1 MVASRLEALNLS
13 MIAKHAANSAGPAA
27 SPAQKGRILVVDDD
41 SDVRFVVC
49 ELLRT
54 GGYDV
59 LEAADGS
66 SALGLV
72 AEREVDVILS
82 DIKMPDLDGIELLRT
97 LREREQDVPVL
108 LMTGGPTVETAI
120 QAVEL
125 GALRYLVKPIDAE
138 GLRGA
143 VEAAIQVHRL
153 ARWKREASYLG
164 FGSTPIVD
172 RASLEHAFE
181 KAVDSVWIAYQPIVH
196 ASDGSLYGYEALT
209 RTTGD
214 ALPGPAALFD
224 AAERLNAV
232 DRLGRVIRERLAT
245 SPPAARNVILFLNL
259 HPLELADPGLG
270 ESIAPI
276 EVWAKSIVLEI
287 TERCSLEGIDDLEKR
302 ISALRRRGYRIALDD
317 LGAGYAGLTSFAA
330 LDPEVVK
337 LDMQLV
343 RGVDADPIKQKL
355 VASMTGLCKELGIL
369 VVAEGVETQN
379 ERDALA
385 KLGCDLLQGF
395 LIGRPKPSL
404 SRPATD

>member
-1 MVASRLEALNLS
+1 MVANQASSPE
-13 MIAKHAANSAGPAA
+13 AGPLV
-27 SPAQKGRILVVDDD
+27 QKGRVLVVDDD
-41 SDVRFVVC
+41 ADVRFTIC

-54 GGYDV
+54 AGYDIV
-59 LEAADGS
+59 EAADGS
-66 SALGLV
+66 SALALV
-72 AEREVDVILS
+72 ADGEVDVVLS
-82 DIKMPDLDGIELLRT
+82 DILMPDLDGIELLRT

-108 LMTGGPTVETAI
+108 LMTGGPAVETAI

-125 GALRYLVKPIDAE
+125 GALRYLVKPIAAA
-138 GLRGA
+138 GLRDA
-143 VEAAIQVHRL
+143 VEAAIRVHRL
-153 ARWKREASYLG
+153 TRWKREAASYLG

-181 KAVDSVWIAYQPIVH
+181 KAVDSIWIAYQPIVH

-232 DRLGRVIRERLAT
+232 DRLGRIVRERLAT

-259 HPLELADPGLG
+259 HPLELADPGLVD
-270 ESIAPI
+270 SIAPI
-276 EVWAKSIVLEI
+276 EMWAKSIVLEI
-287 TERCSLEGIDDLEKR
+287 TERCSLEGIDDLEQR
-302 ISALRRRGYRIALDD
+302 ISSLRRRGYRIALDD

-404 SRPATD
+404 SRPTTS

>member
-1 MVASRLEALNLS
+1 M
-13 MIAKHAANSAGPAA
+13 
-27 SPAQKGRILVVDDD
+27 
-41 SDVRFVVC
+41 
-49 ELLRT
+49 
-54 GGYDV
+54 
-59 LEAADGS
+59 
-66 SALGLV
+66 
-72 AEREVDVILS
+72 
-82 DIKMPDLDGIELLRT
+82 
-97 LREREQDVPVL
+97 
-108 LMTGGPTVETAI
+108 
-120 QAVEL
+120 
-125 GALRYLVKPIDAE
+125 
-138 GLRGA
+138 
-143 VEAAIQVHRL
+143 
-153 ARWKREASYLG
+153 
-164 FGSTPIVD
+164 
-172 RASLEHAFE
+172 
-181 KAVDSVWIAYQPIVH
+181 H

-232 DRLGRVIRERLAT
+232 DRLGRIVRERLAT

-259 HPLELADPGLG
+259 HPLELADPGLVD
-270 ESIAPI
+270 SIAPI
-276 EVWAKSIVLEI
+276 EMWAKSIVLEI
-287 TERCSLEGIDDLEKR
+287 TERCSLEGIDDLEQR
-302 ISALRRRGYRIALDD
+302 ISSLRRRGYRIALDD

-404 SRPATD
+404 SRPTTS

>member
-1 MVASRLEALNLS
+1 MVASRLEALNPS
-13 MIAKHAANSAGPAA
+13 MIAKQAANSAGPAEL
-27 SPAQKGRILVVDDD
+27 PGQKGRILVVDDD

-72 AEREVDVILS
+72 AEREVDVVLS

-108 LMTGGPTVETAI
+108 LMTGGPSVETAI

-125 GALRYLVKPIDAE
+125 GALRYLVKPIDAD
-138 GLRGA
+138 GLRSA
-143 VEAAIQVHRL
+143 VEAAIRVHRL
-153 ARWKREASYLG
+153 ARWKREAASYLG

-181 KAVDSVWIAYQPIVH
+181 KAVESIWIAYQPIVH

-224 AAERLNAV
+224 AAERLDAV

-259 HPLELADPGLG
+259 HPLDLADPGLG

-385 KLGCDLLQGF
+385 NLGCDLLQGF

-404 SRPATD
+404 SRPT